1 MNKFL
6 LNKFIFPSY
15 HMFKNTKLIERI
27 KELEYNQWKNKKE
40 LDELQITKLKRL
52 LAHSY
57 ENVPY
62 YRKKFSET
70 GVSIKNL
77 HRQEYFQRIPLL
89 TKKDINEKRKLFISV
104 KSKKTNLIQNSTSG
118 STGEALLFYY
128 DIKSWAYRSAV
139 VIRNQKAIGI
149 NHGDKTARLWGAP
162 MDLKKAAAFR
172 GILHSWLNNILFLS
186 SYKLTDSNINVYI
199 KKLNKFKP
207 KLLISYPGPLTIL
220 SQHIIKNN
228 TKIESIKAIISSAET
243 LFEWQREII
252 EKAFRCPVYNRY
264 GCREFG
270 DIAHEC
276 ARREGLHVNSDR
288 VYIEILGENLE
299 TVEDCETGEIVITDL
314 DNYVMPLIRYR
325 IGDVSSLKNDTCS
338 CGRSLPLLKKVEGRT
353 LDIVKTPNGNRLG
366 GTFWT
371 LLFRSQPGIKTFRV
385 IQETLD
391 GITVEYVKDPTVI
404 NINLEYYTKKIK
416 KECGKN
422 FIINFKNVIRIPN
435 TISGK
440 TRFVISKL

>member
-1 MNKFL
+1 MGAE
-6 LNKFIFPSY
+6 S
-15 HMFKNTKLIERI
+15 
-27 KELEYNQWKNKKE
+27 LE
-40 LDELQITKLKRL
+40 
-52 LAHSY
+52 
-57 ENVPY
+57 
-62 YRKKFSET
+62 
-70 GVSIKNL
+70 
-77 HRQEYFQRIPLL
+77 
-89 TKKDINEKRKLFISV
+89 
-104 KSKKTNLIQNSTSG
+104 
-118 STGEALLFYY
+118 
-128 DIKSWAYRSAV
+128 
-139 VIRNQKAIGI
+139 
-149 NHGDKTARLWGAP
+149 
-162 MDLKKAAAFR
+162 
-172 GILHSWLNNILFLS
+172 ILH
-186 SYKLTDSNINVYI
+186 TNV
-199 KKLNKFKP
+199 
-207 KLLISYPGPLTIL
+207 
-220 SQHIIKNN
+220 H
-228 TKIESIKAIISSAET
+228 
-243 LFEWQREII
+243 
-252 EKAFRCPVYNRY
+252 
-264 GCREFG
+264 
-270 DIAHEC
+270 
-276 ARREGLHVNSDR
+276 RREGLHVNSDR
-288 VYIEILGENLE
+288 VYIEILDENLE